1 MLLCLAQTTTRPG
14 ALGASCIQ
22 PRPAP
27 YVSTQI
33 DLRHKASIAA
43 RGASGR
49 NLHQGVLQTMALHA
63 AHDMSYRSSTKK
75 RSPTND
81 AQAPELTAQQQ
92 SWPFLSRGVA
102 LSWYLRL
109 RLVNNAPATEK
120 TNCSPRHNYRMHA
133 ALRWFKIA
141 KLLTYRI
148 NMAQIHA
155 LSAEQ
160 RLAQWVIYAV
170 LAAPIVAT
178 LLRDLGVGAVAPWIL
193 YATIAVPM
201 IAMLSHR
208 EINVDLI
215 IRWVLFAIIAL
226 TPILPT
232 RFY

>member
-1 MLLCLAQTTTRPG
+1 
-14 ALGASCIQ
+14 
-22 PRPAP
+22 
-27 YVSTQI
+27 
-33 DLRHKASIAA
+33 
-43 RGASGR
+43 
-49 NLHQGVLQTMALHA
+49 
-63 AHDMSYRSSTKK
+63 
-75 RSPTND
+75 
-81 AQAPELTAQQQ
+81 
-92 SWPFLSRGVA
+92 
-102 LSWYLRL
+102 
-109 RLVNNAPATEK
+109 
-120 TNCSPRHNYRMHA
+120 MHA
-133 ALRWFKIA
+133 ALRRFKIA
-141 KLLTYRI
+141 KLLTYGI

-178 LLRDLGVGAVAPWIL
+178 LLHDLGVGAVAPWIL

-215 IRWVLFAIIAL
+215 IRWVLLAIIAL